1 MENETETKAKKRNVG
16 HFLLDGVK
24 GITLGISAAIP
35 GLSAGTIA
43 VAESCYDTL
52 IDAIT
57 SLRKT
62 FKKGFLVLLP
72 YILGL
77 IIGALAALIGI
88 DKGYQAAPFSLTGL
102 FAGFVFGSLPITFKE
117 LKKGNNAKETTIHI
131 ISFLL
136 CLIVAGG
143 IGVLC
148 ALTKLDLASY
158 LQTRVWWMYLLVF
171 LAGIIAAGACIVP
184 GISGSMSLMVIGM
197 YYPILHTFFSRKDDL
212 SIWKSSEGS
221 YIGTGVV
228 LLLLLVIGAV
238 IGVVLSSKMMKVLL
252 SKHRVSTF
260 YGILGLILG
269 SLVSMFINADIYP
282 KYQAGIATW
291 DYIVGA
297 VLFCLAAVAI
307 FFLIKYSDKKKAKQE
322 EAKKLASSEETKQKG
337 LN

>member
-1 MENETETKAKKRNVG
+1 MEQQNENKKERNKVG
-16 HFLLDGVK
+16 GFFLDGAK

-57 SLRKT
+57 SLRKN
-62 FKKGFLVLLP
+62 FKENFLMLLP
-72 YILGL
+72 YLLGL
-77 IIGALAALIGI
+77 LIGALAALIGI
-88 DKGYQAAPFSLTGL
+88 QKGYDAAPFSLTGL

-117 LKKGNNAKETTIHI
+117 LKKGTDPKEKTIHCL
-131 ISFLL
+131 SFLL
-136 CLIVAGG
+136 CLLVAGG

-148 ALTKLDLASY
+148 ALTKVNLASY
-158 LQTRVWWMYLLVF
+158 LQARVWWMYLLVLF
-171 LAGIIAAGACIVP
+171 AGILAAGACIVP
-184 GISGSMSLMVIGM
+184 GISGSMTLMVIGM
-197 YYPILHTFFSRKDDL
+197 YYPILNTFFSRSDDL
-212 SIWKSSEGS
+212 SIWSSDNGS

-228 LLLLLVIGAV
+228 LLILLIVGAI
-238 IGVVLSSKMMKVLL
+238 IGVVLSSKMMKILL
-252 SKHRVSTF
+252 AKHRVSTF

-297 VLFCLAAVAI
+297 VLFCLSASAI
-307 FFLIKYSDKKKAKQE
+307 FFLIKYTDKKQKKAVV
-322 EAKKLASSEETKQKG
+322 EETK
-337 LN
+337 

>member
-1 MENETETKAKKRNVG
+1 MEQQNENKKERNKVG
-16 HFLLDGVK
+16 GFFLDGAK

-57 SLRKT
+57 SLRKQ
-62 FKKGFLVLLP
+62 FKKSFLILLP

-77 IIGALAALIGI
+77 LIGALAALIGI
-88 DKGYQAAPFSLTGL
+88 QKGYDAAPFSLTGL

-117 LKKGNNAKETTIHI
+117 LKKGTDSKEKTIHCL
-131 ISFLL
+131 SFFL
-136 CLIVAGG
+136 CLLVAGG

-148 ALTKLDLASY
+148 ALTKVNLASY
-158 LQTRVWWMYLLVF
+158 LQARVWWMYLLV
-171 LAGIIAAGACIVP
+171 LVAGILAAGACIVP
-184 GISGSMSLMVIGM
+184 GISGSMTLMVIGM
-197 YYPILHTFFSRKDDL
+197 YYPILNTFCSRSNEL
-212 SIWKSSEGS
+212 SIWSSDSGS

-228 LLLLLVIGAV
+228 LLILLIVGAI

-252 SKHRVSTF
+252 AKHRVSTF

-297 VLFCLAAVAI
+297 VLFCLSTCAI
-307 FFLIKYSDKKKAKQE
+307 FFLIKYTDKKQKKA
-322 EAKKLASSEETKQKG
+322 AVEETK
-337 LN
+337 